1 MAGQLQR
8 LQELQRAMLVFE
20 LDGERCEALAGD
32 TVLTAI
38 LTQRHRL
45 RDNEFTATPRAGFC
59 MMGACHDCIVWTA
72 RGERVRACTTM
83 LQAGMRLMTQPAP
96 ASVSV
101 GAASVEAP

>member
-1 MAGQLQR
+1 MTGQLQR
-8 LQELQRAMLVFE
+8 LQERQRAVVAFE

-38 LTQRHRL
+38 LTQRRRL

-72 RGERVRACTTM
+72 GGERVRACTTM
-83 LQAGMRLMTQPAP
+83 LQPGMCLMTEPGTPVTQT
-96 ASVSV
+96 
-101 GAASVEAP
+101 VEAA

>member
-1 MAGQLQR
+1 MTGQLQR
-8 LQELQRAMLVFE
+8 LQELQRSVLVFE

-83 LQAGMRLMTQPAP
+83 LQAGMRLVTTP
-96 ASVSV
+96 ASA
-101 GAASVEAP
+101 GAATPNAAAEAA